1 VLLLL
6 ALAVARKS
14 QEGKRVGAKAL
25 QKGFGFLA
33 PMIQL
38 QHVTNMFVVLY
49 SLKAKWL
56 LT

>member
-1 VLLLL
+1 M
-6 ALAVARKS
+6 AVARKS

-56 LT
+56 FT